1 MPVKEA
7 LSDFTREAEAFILS
21 IPPGR
26 VCTYGQVARA
36 AGNPRAAR
44 QVARLLHSRAETAGL
59 PWQRIVGAGPGRGR
73 GRVML
78 GGEGLSQQVALLR
91 AEGVEVTEE
100 GLIDL
105 EAYAWDGVGR

>member
-1 MPVKEA
+1 
-7 LSDFTREAEAFILS
+7 
-21 IPPGR
+21 
-26 VCTYGQVARA
+26 
-36 AGNPRAAR
+36 
-44 QVARLLHSRAETAGL
+44 
-59 PWQRIVGAGPGRGR
+59 
-73 GRVML
+73 ML